1 MYQVLKIYRNDFS
14 YPKLPRRD
22 YKEIS
27 CRDTNTPL
35 KHEYQHY
42 INMFNI
48 KVRNDSKMLLLGLI
62 QSLFE
67 GSMYTF
73 VLLWYAIAIILHV
86 LLL

>member
-48 KVRNDSKMLLLGLI
+48 IIIIEMFFLTS
-62 QSLFE
+62 
-67 GSMYTF
+67 GSGM
-73 VLLWYAIAIILHV
+73 
-86 LLL
+86 